1 MATKAKRKL
10 SEISFQQDGAHIALV
25 SKQQGGPA
33 NNADYALVLKG
44 NKFSEEYIEKMQQ
57 VKVTMELPDFL
68 RKFFSVYYEDAE
80 VLARMMGYVPP
91 TPEVSNQDYSYE
103 DYVQSKLDSFEVLKA
118 VYNAESIA
126 DVLSGL
132 DETEYLAMLQ
142 DQSLVEKALKK
153 IDKQQAEEVK
163 QVEQVEK
170 STKESGKE
178 AQATKP
184 ENSTNAS
191 VEKNVEP
198 TGSEVTK
205 SKEEKMTLK
214 TEVKT
219 EVEMIEKSALVD
231 IQKALDAQKEELQKA
246 LNVIA
251 QFEQKEKEQVQ
262 KAKSDKFIAVVKDEK
277 VRSAIVKAGLS
288 LESDEDFDAF
298 LAAIT
303 AMANSIETSQG
314 FIEKSALFQ
323 EQGATVETE
332 VPEQE
337 SAVARILKAKLAK

>member
-118 VYNAESIA
+118 VYDAESIA

-163 QVEQVEK
+163 QVEK

-214 TEVKT
+214 AEVKT

-262 KAKSDKFIAVVKDEK
+262 KAKSDKFVAVVKDEK

>member
-10 SEISFQQDGAHIALV
+10 SDISFQQDGAHIALV

-91 TPEVSNQDYSYE
+91 TPEVSNQDYYYE

-214 TEVKT
+214 
-219 EVEMIEKSALVD
+219 EMIEKSALVD

-262 KAKSDKFIAVVKDEK
+262 KAKSDKFVAVVKDEK

>member
-10 SEISFQQDGAHIALV
+10 SDISFQQDGAHIALV

-80 VLARMMGYVPP
+80 ILARMMGYVPP
-91 TPEVSNQDYSYE
+91 TPEVSNQDYGYE
-103 DYVQSKLDSFEVLKA
+103 DYVQSKLDSFEILKA
-118 VYNAESIA
+118 VYDAESIA

-214 TEVKT
+214 
-219 EVEMIEKSALVD
+219 EMIEKSALVD

-262 KAKSDKFIAVVKDEK
+262 KAKSDKFVAVVKDEK